1 MLSSPRLT
9 RAPAT
14 RSLATRP
21 NVTCSADEH
30 AGARKRGPA
39 VPQAAQR
46 SDVGLSSLLGAPTT
60 QQRAAVAQEPA
71 LPPATVLLG
80 AGAAFTAVA
89 ANEFAPP
96 SAPHLLQH
104 LDASVH
110 AWVSSSSAAWSAELQ
125 GLLAGKLVSDASIAC
140 GLAGWLGVAA
150 VAVSARS
157 PRLAGLLGLSS
168 AAYCL
173 GGGRMWRADPA
184 LVDTLKQ
191 AFHRVRPSEHHHTY
205 AFPSGHTTAAAF
217 ICGTLLFVLLPA
229 ALQVVEEQQ
238 QQQQEG
244 RSAPGEHNAAQRTA
258 AWLVERRWQLCSAG
272 VATTAAGRLLA
283 DVHWCSDVL
292 AGACLG
298 TALTAG
304 LALLC
309 GVPDMNSGAAGPA
322 SAAAEAPQ
330 ASRRR

>member
-1 MLSSPRLT
+1 MDFQNKAGMCRLRRNARRRRRRSRVSHRVCQPGKRHTPKAFAHLSIRWSHPNGYGAEPLPQQHEAHHQRVVPHPAAPPGQSMMRARYPAAHAANRAPPQSHKLGKEVSRLAAPGLQSTMLSSPRLT

-125 GLLAGKLVSDASIAC
+125 GLLAG
-140 GLAGWLGVAA
+140 
-150 VAVSARS
+150 
-157 PRLAGLLGLSS
+157 
-168 AAYCL
+168 
-173 GGGRMWRADPA
+173 
-184 LVDTLKQ
+184 
-191 AFHRVRPSEHHHTY
+191 E
-205 AFPSGHTTAAAF
+205 
-217 ICGTLLFVLLPA
+217 PA
-229 ALQVVEEQQ
+229 A
-238 QQQQEG
+238 
-244 RSAPGEHNAAQRTA
+244 RCA
-258 AWLVERRWQLCSAG
+258 
-272 VATTAAGRLLA
+272 
-283 DVHWCSDVL
+283 
-292 AGACLG
+292 
-298 TALTAG
+298 
-304 LALLC
+304 
-309 GVPDMNSGAAGPA
+309 
-322 SAAAEAPQ
+322 
-330 ASRRR
+330 

>member
-1 MLSSPRLT
+1 MCGR
-9 RAPAT
+9 
-14 RSLATRP
+14 
-21 NVTCSADEH
+21 
-30 AGARKRGPA
+30 
-39 VPQAAQR
+39 
-46 SDVGLSSLLGAPTT
+46 VGS
-60 QQRAAVAQEPA
+60 VACDA
-71 LPPATVLLG
+71 G
-80 AGAAFTAVA
+80 AGACRGLHPLQLHPYSECQRTCQLYSKACLCTAAPGTLPHASPQPSPTRPCLPTNLLPA
-89 ANEFAPP
+89 A
-96 SAPHLLQH
+96 
-104 LDASVH
+104 
-110 AWVSSSSAAWSAELQ
+110 
-125 GLLAGKLVSDASIAC
+125 C
-140 GLAGWLGVAA
+140 
-150 VAVSARS
+150 
-157 PRLAGLLGLSS
+157 
-168 AAYCL
+168 
-173 GGGRMWRADPA
+173 
-184 LVDTLKQ
+184 
-191 AFHRVRPSEHHHTY
+191 
-205 AFPSGHTTAAAF
+205 SGHTTAAAF